1 MLGDRRKLKFYLD
14 ISKIGLG
21 HPEREKIINLSML
34 NTQTLVP
41 CSILLTLVFVT
52 WFFKTIKQCN
62 QRFELSFAYFM
73 DAMQITAINPSHRV
87 EYICIRTNF
96 RIDWY

>member
-1 MLGDRRKLKFYLD
+1 MEFFFVVTNRLKTKKRYKNFSITIALSMLGDRRKLKIYLD

-52 WFFKTIKQCN
+52 WFLKTIIK
-62 QRFELSFAYFM
+62 M
-73 DAMQITAINPSHRV
+73 
-87 EYICIRTNF
+87 
-96 RIDWY
+96 